1 MKRTRKY
8 QLLALTLLS
17 VTLVLVSTAFLSAM
31 QSARIVGMAGGMQ
44 GDRFLIKS
52 VDRGS
57 PAAVAGLRVGDLI
70 TAIDHRS
77 ARQWHDLYRAR
88 RILTNGLR

>member
-17 VTLVLVSTAFLSAM
+17 VTVVLVSTTFLSAM

-44 GDRFLIKS
+44 GDGFLIKS

-70 TAIDHRS
+70 TALDHDRS
-77 ARQWHDLYRAR
+77 R
-88 RILTNGLR
+88 RLADELAVSPYL